1 MVYFSR
7 SSPVEIMSDMGDNAD
22 PNSARPNALV
32 PAAIESPAEY
42 APRSPTFVRD
52 VYVPAPPLPD
62 NEPAPPT
69 YRRRLRLPVILFL
82 LTCVSTFI
90 AGATQWTPHDYL
102 FGDPLPLRRTLML
115 HSWDGLLYMVCLLS
129 MLMAHEMGHF
139 LATVYYGIPASFP
152 YFLPLPIT
160 PIGTLGAVIRMD
172 SREADRRQMFDI
184 GIAGPLAGLV
194 LAIPLLI
201 IGTMQLDFTERDA
214 GSLALDLPLAARWLI
229 HWINPVGYAGQN
241 EITINHVN
249 PLFMAGWVGLLV
261 TALNMMP
268 VGQLDGG
275 HITYTMFGRSAHL
288 IARLFML
295 LAVCYMIYFNT
306 YSMVVMAVL
315 IFIIGIDHPPTNND
329 QVPLGWFRYVLGC
342 CTLIIPLVCLS
353 PVAIIQR

>member
-1 MVYFSR
+1 MSQLGDHSETKREPVTGSQEP
-7 SSPVEIMSDMGDNAD
+7 PVEYL
-22 PNSARPNALV
+22 AREP
-32 PAAIESPAEY
+32 E
-42 APRSPTFVRD
+42 FMRD
-52 VYVPAPPLPD
+52 VYVPAPKLPG
-62 NEPAPPT
+62 ELVLEKPPVF
-69 YRRRLRLPVILFL
+69 RRHWRWPVLLFL
-82 LTCVSTFI
+82 LTCISTFI
-90 AGATQWTPHDYL
+90 AGATQWTPHEYL
-102 FGDPLPLRRTLML
+102 LSEESPLPLRRTLLM
-115 HSWDGLLYMVCLLS
+115 HAGEGLLYMVCLLS

-194 LAIPLLI
+194 IAVPLLI
-201 IGTMQLDFTERDA
+201 LGTMQLDFTSAEH
-214 GSLALDLPLAARWLI
+214 GSLALDLPLAARWLVEYLQ
-229 HWINPVGYAGQN
+229 PRGFQPGQTA
-241 EITINHVN
+241 IAINHVN

-275 HITYTMFGRSAHL
+275 HITYTLFGRWAHL

-295 LAVCYMIYFNT
+295 VGVLYMVYFSA
-306 YSMVVMAVL
+306 YQMALMAFL
-315 IFIIGIDHPPTNND
+315 IFLIGIDHPPTNND
-329 QVPLGWFRYVLGC
+329 RVPLGWFRYVLGC
-342 CTLIIPLVCLS
+342 CSLVIPVLCLS